1 MHPLRDSLSFWSS
14 MLGTAIAIVGLFRS
28 SIVIAAAGLF
38 LAALSAAALLYA
50 GSERNRLTR
59 ATIAIQGRSID
70 ALNVASLNRRL
81 NRSLIV
87 QEAEQVVTVS
97 GEDMTFTWRY
107 SGYCR
112 AYRETAIEFS
122 VDAESQIP
130 FERLEC
136 FAYDLRR
143 DPKRMHRI
151 RPILRGPDGL
161 SKKIS
166 APLLQPLSAREAF
179 SVLLTCTLPG
189 CIKSGI
195 EYYSSTLSVAQ
206 DRIQT
211 STVRLIFLGERPL
224 WLRVYEC
231 GLSGRVTLLKD
242 LSPSRVTN
250 ELVEYADSASDV
262 PAQSAQIY
270 VFSRPPA

>member
-1 MHPLRDSLSFWSS
+1 MDALRDSLSFWSS
-14 MLGTAIAIVGLFRS
+14 IIGTAVAVFGFVGS
-28 SIVIAAAGLF
+28 SMWLAVTGLLLAAA
-38 LAALSAAALLYA
+38 SVAALLYA
-50 GSERNRLTR
+50 GKQRERIKR
-59 ATIAIQGRSID
+59 ATVAIQGRSID

-122 VDAESQIP
+122 VDTESQIP

-151 RPILRGPDGL
+151 RPVLRGPDGL
-161 SKKIS
+161 SKKVS
-166 APLLQPLSAREAF
+166 VPLLQPLSAREAF

-231 GLSGRVTLLKD
+231 RASGAVTLLRD
-242 LSPSRVTN
+242 LAPSRVTPQ
-250 ELVEYADSASDV
+250 LVEYADAATDV
-262 PAQSAQIY
+262 PAESARIY
-270 VFSRPPA
+270 VFCLPSA